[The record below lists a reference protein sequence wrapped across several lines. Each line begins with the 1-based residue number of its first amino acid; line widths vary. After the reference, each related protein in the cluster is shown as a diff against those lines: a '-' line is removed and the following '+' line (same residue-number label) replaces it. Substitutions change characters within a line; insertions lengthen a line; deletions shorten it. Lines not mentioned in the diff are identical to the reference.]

1 MRAVQVVRFGG
12 PETLVSGQLPE
23 PVAGAGQV
31 VVEVAVAD
39 VLFLDTQLRGGWA
52 EYFGVRPPYVP
63 GSGVG
68 GRVVAVGEGVDPG
81 WTGRDVVTT
90 VVGGAYA
97 ERAVAVAEGL
107 VPVPDGLD
115 MREAVALLQTGP
127 AALRLADEA
136 RIAPG
141 EGVLVTAAAGGL
153 GSLLVQLA
161 HAAGARV
168 VAAARGERKLALA
181 RELGADVT
189 VDYAE
194 PGWTDQVRRA
204 TGSGGPDVVFDGV
217 GGEIG
222 LASFGVTARGGRFFG
237 YGAPSG
243 GLTKV
248 DREEARRRE
257 VDAYGI
263 EQVQFSPEEIAKLAG
278 RALAEAAAGRI
289 RPVVGRTF
297 PLERAA
303 DAHVALE
310 SREVLGKVLLLV

>member
-12 PETLVSGQLPE
+12 PETLVTGQLPE

-52 EYFGVRPPYVP
+52 EYFDVRPPYVP

-81 WTGRDVVTT
+81 WAGRDVVTT

-115 MREAVALLQTGP
+115 MREAVSLLQTGP

-141 EGVLVTAAAGGL
+141 DRVLVTAAAGGL
-153 GSLLVQLA
+153 GGLLVQLA

-168 VAAARGERKLALA
+168 VAAARGERKLAFA

-189 VDYAE
+189 VDYSE
-194 PGWTDQVRRA
+194 PGWTEQVRRA
-204 TGSGGPDVVFDGV
+204 TGSDGPDVVFDGV

-243 GLTKV
+243 GLTEV

-257 VDAYGI
+257 VDAHGI

-289 RPVVGRTF
+289 RPVIGRTF

-303 DAHVALE
+303 DAHLALE